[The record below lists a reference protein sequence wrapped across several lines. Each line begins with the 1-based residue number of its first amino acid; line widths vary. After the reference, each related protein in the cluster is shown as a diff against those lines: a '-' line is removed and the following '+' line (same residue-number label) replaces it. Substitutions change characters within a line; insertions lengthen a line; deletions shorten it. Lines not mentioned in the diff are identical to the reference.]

1 VFFRRYSSVLIRV
14 LPWLF
19 IRVHPCSSVTIHPCS
34 SVFFRGYLSVFI
46 RVLPWLFIRC
56 SSVAQGRNHAVAR
69 PKRDQP
75 TSHLPAGI
83 HEGTNEFTVLEERER
98 FVRERRESRKSAE
111 NANQEKSTLRGA
123 KNESLPRRSHDDAER
138 QTTQDVHDKRAVW
151 KKWRGEALDQRRQPV
166 ATDRSESPAKR
177 DK

>member
-1 VFFRRYSSVLIRV
+1 VAIYPCSSVFFRGYSSVFIRV

-19 IRVHPCSSVTIHPCS
+19 IRVHPCSSVAIYP
-34 SVFFRGYLSVFI
+34 
-46 RVLPWLFIRC
+46 C
-56 SSVAQGRNHAVAR
+56 SSVAQGRNHDVAR

-177 DK
+177 YK